1 MGILQEA
8 AAGRLTD
15 EMRYVAKEEG
25 KTPEFIMRGIASG
38 KIVIPV
44 SPYRCTRP
52 VGIGKG
58 LRTKVNASIGTSSDV
73 VDVEMEVEKARVA
86 AAAGAD
92 TLMELSTGG
101 DLYDIRRR
109 VISATSLSVGSVPL
123 YQAFIEAIRRH
134 GAGVDMKEDDL
145 FRVTEEQ
152 ARIGTNFMAIHT
164 GINRICV
171 ERLKSQ
177 GGRFGGVCSRGGAFM
192 IGWMLHNG
200 RENPLYSEFDY
211 LLEILKEHEVT
222 LSLGNG
228 LRAGAVHDSTDRAQ
242 MQELIVNA
250 ELADRAQAAGV
261 QTIVE
266 GPGHIP
272 IDEIEANVR
281 VMKRMTGERPFYM
294 LGPLVTDIAPGHDH
308 IVAAVGASLSSA
320 YGADFICYVTPAE
333 HLALPNVEDV
343 GEGVIT
349 ARIAAHIGDMI
360 KLGAREQDLEMGRA
374 RRDML
379 WDRQF
384 ELALDPERARQVRAE
399 RSPADSRV
407 CTMCGDY
414 CALKIIKENIDL
426 AR

>member
-1 MGILQEA
+1 MKTVAEA
-8 AAGRLTD
+8 
-15 EMRYVAKEEG
+15 EG
-25 KTPEFIMRGIASG
+25 KTPEFILRGMAAG
-38 KIVIPV
+38 RIVIPR
-44 SPYRCTRP
+44 SPYKYTKP

-58 LRTKVNASIGTSSDV
+58 LHTKVNASIGTSSDI
-73 VDVEMEVEKARVA
+73 VDVEMEVAKARMA
-86 AAAGAD
+86 EASGAD
-92 TLMELSTGG
+92 TIMELSTGG
-101 DLYDIRRR
+101 DFREIRRR
-109 VISATSLSVGSVPL
+109 VVEATSLSVGSVPL
-123 YQAFIEAIRRH
+123 YQAFIEAIRRY
-134 GAGVDMKEDDL
+134 GAGVDMTEDDL
-145 FRVTEEQ
+145 FRATEEQ
-152 ARIGTNFMAIHT
+152 AKMGTNFMAIHT
-164 GINRICV
+164 GINRICI
-171 ERLKSQ
+171 ERLRGQ

-192 IGWMLHNG
+192 IGWMLHNQ
-200 RENPLYSEFDY
+200 RENPLYSNFDY

-228 LRAGAVHDSTDRAQ
+228 LRAGAVHDATDRAQ
-242 MQELIVNA
+242 IQELIINA

-272 IDEIEANVR
+272 IDEIEANVL
-281 VMKRMTGERPFYM
+281 VMKRMTSERPFYM
-294 LGPLVTDIAPGHDH
+294 LGPLVTDIAPGYDH

-343 GEGVIT
+343 KKGVIT

-360 KLGAREQDLEMGRA
+360 KNRDRDSDLAMGRA
-374 RRDML
+374 RRDMQ

-384 ELALDPERARQVRAE
+384 QLALDPESARQVRAS
-399 RSPADSRV
+399 RSPHDSKV

-414 CALKIIKENIDL
+414 CAMKIIKENIDL